1 MHILWFKLSSSI
13 PVVLFHQF
21 WNHRDL
27 SRKSLS
33 WYLWTWIPDFYWGE
47 ELFWDEEGRMEM
59 SQESFFKKKFIYLT
73 VLGLS
78 CSMQTLSC
86 SMWDLV
92 PWSGIRLGPLLWER
106 RVLAIGPPGKSL
118 TFLSCV
124 WAHILGKFL
133 RHRKES
139 VSSSFALSTV
149 WHIFKSLKLQE
160 LGFFSQVHLYLLNA
174 SMPSYSFSTHFWMVP
189 TVPGLPC
196 SLSHLTKVFTSHLMP
211 IWTLMTRNY
220 LISRPQED
228 VLFS

>member
-33 WYLWTWIPDFYWGE
+33 RYLWTWIPDFYWGE

>member
-1 MHILWFKLSSSI
+1 MKRGEWRYHRN
-13 PVVLFHQF
+13 LF
-21 WNHRDL
+21 L
-27 SRKSLS
+27 
-33 WYLWTWIPDFYWGE
+33 
-47 ELFWDEEGRMEM
+47 
-59 SQESFFKKKFIYLT
+59 KKKFIYLT
-73 VLGLS
+73 VLG
-78 CSMQTLSC
+78 LSC

-92 PWSGIRLGPLLWER
+92 PWSGIRLGPLLWEH

-139 VSSSFALSTV
+139 VSSSFVLSTV